1 MLNTFTAPLAGG
13 VTGGAAGLFAG
24 GVGGMIGGAAAGAG
38 MGLAGGIADYAKTVE
53 LNKEALNY
61 NQDMYNYN
69 LQNIQA
75 LPQTLS
81 SISSYDANNKL

>member
-1 MLNTFTAPLAGG
+1 MITAPLAGG
-13 VTGGAAGLFAG
+13 VTGGAAGAMAAG
-24 GVGGMIGGAAAGAG
+24 TPGMIGGASIGAA
-38 MGLAGGIADYAKTVE
+38 MGLAGSAADYAKTVQ

-61 NQDMYNYN
+61 NEDMYHYN

>member
-1 MLNTFTAPLAGG
+1 MLTAPLTGGVAGG
-13 VTGGAAGLFAG
+13 LAGSKAGPYGA
-24 GVGGMIGGAAAGAG
+24 IAGAVVG
-38 MGLAGGIADYAKTVE
+38 TGIGLAGGIADYAKTKE
-53 LNKEALNY
+53 LNKEALDY
-61 NQDMYNYN
+61 NRDMYNYN

>member
-1 MLNTFTAPLAGG
+1 MITAPLAGG
-13 VTGGAAGLFAG
+13 VTGGAAGAMAG
-24 GVGGMIGGAAAGAG
+24 GPVGLAIGAGVGVSMGAAGSA
-38 MGLAGGIADYAKTVE
+38 LDYTKTVE

>member
-1 MLNTFTAPLAGG
+1 MITAPLAGG
-13 VTGGAAGLFAG
+13 VTGGAAGAMAG
-24 GVGGMIGGAAAGAG
+24 RVPGMIAGAG
-38 MGLAGGIADYAKTVE
+38 VGAAMGIAGSALDYTKTVE

>member
-1 MLNTFTAPLAGG
+1 MITAPLAGG
-13 VTGGAAGLFAG
+13 VTGAMAG
-24 GVGGMIGGAAAGAG
+24 GVAKGVPGTIAGAGVGVG
-38 MGLAGGIADYAKTVE
+38 MGLAGGIADYAKTVG

-61 NQDMYNYN
+61 NHDMYNYN